1 MLWNLFVIERE
12 KLKSARQSK
21 SHIKSASSSLSC
33 GDVAKRIKGGEKN
46 SFSKAPPTPPLAKRA
61 RMKTARVW
69 MQKHPIYAFIL
80 SLPSFFSLSHASSSS
95 PASRASQLREKKH
108 HVSQQPGVQITRNTT
123 LKRASRDLKKNAL
136 ALKRHANETVPFE
149 NLLDNKDDGAKD
161 AVVHIVADILI
172 YLSRVLCVCE
182 EGEMCRKTSKRGSH
196 LKRKKKKKSSG
207 AATLEKNEY
216 FGS

>member
-1 MLWNLFVIERE
+1 MR
-12 KLKSARQSK
+12 
-21 SHIKSASSSLSC
+21 
-33 GDVAKRIKGGEKN
+33 
-46 SFSKAPPTPPLAKRA
+46 
-61 RMKTARVW
+61 
-69 MQKHPIYAFIL
+69 KHPIYAFIL

-123 LKRASRDLKKNAL
+123 LKRASRDVKKNAL

-172 YLSRVLCVCE
+172 YICCE
-182 EGEMCRKTSKRGSH
+182 RGGEMCRKTSKRGSH
-196 LKRKKKKKSSG
+196 LKRKKKENRGGGCHFGKKRLFWRIN
-207 AATLEKNEY
+207 TQEKDEELCD
-216 FGS
+216 FEDDFERERAKSTRE

>member
-46 SFSKAPPTPPLAKRA
+46 SFSKSPPTPPLAKRA

-69 MQKHPIYAFIL
+69 MRKHPIYAFIL

-108 HVSQQPGVQITRNTT
+108 RVSQQPGVQITRNTT
-123 LKRASRDLKKNAL
+123 LKRASRDVKKNAL
-136 ALKRHANETVPFE
+136 ALKRHANEIVPFE

-172 YLSRVLCVCE
+172 YLYML
-182 EGEMCRKTSKRGSH
+182 
-196 LKRKKKKKSSG
+196 
-207 AATLEKNEY
+207 
-216 FGS
+216 

>member
-46 SFSKAPPTPPLAKRA
+46 SFSKSPPTPPLAKRA
-61 RMKTARVW
+61 RMKTARVR
-69 MQKHPIYAFIL
+69 MRKHPNHAFIL

-172 YLSRVLCVCE
+172 YLYML
-182 EGEMCRKTSKRGSH
+182 
-196 LKRKKKKKSSG
+196 
-207 AATLEKNEY
+207 
-216 FGS
+216 

>member
-1 MLWNLFVIERE
+1 
-12 KLKSARQSK
+12 
-21 SHIKSASSSLSC
+21 
-33 GDVAKRIKGGEKN
+33 
-46 SFSKAPPTPPLAKRA
+46 
-61 RMKTARVW
+61 MKTARVW
-69 MQKHPIYAFIL
+69 MRKHPIYAFIL

-172 YLSRVLCVCE
+172 YICCE
-182 EGEMCRKTSKRGSH
+182 RGGEMCRKTSKRGSH
-196 LKRKKKKKSSG
+196 LKRKKKRKSSARG
-207 AATLEKNEY
+207 CHFGKKRIFWRINTQEKDDELSCDFEDDESKRESKEY
-216 FGS
+216 AGIRERKNSFSFVRVLLSRVFSVLSAYK

>member
-1 MLWNLFVIERE
+1 
-12 KLKSARQSK
+12 
-21 SHIKSASSSLSC
+21 
-33 GDVAKRIKGGEKN
+33 
-46 SFSKAPPTPPLAKRA
+46 
-61 RMKTARVW
+61 
-69 MQKHPIYAFIL
+69 L

-108 HVSQQPGVQITRNTT
+108 RVSQQPGVQITRNTT

-172 YLSRVLCVCE
+172 YICCE
-182 EGEMCRKTSKRGSH
+182 RGGEMCRKTSKRGSPPFE
-196 LKRKKKKKSSG
+196 KKKKKKIERG
-207 AATLEKNEY
+207 GCHFGKKGIFWRINTQEKDDELSCDFEDDESKRESKEY
-216 FGS
+216 AGIIRERKNSFSAGSCPFVARFFRFVGI

>member
-172 YLSRVLCVCE
+172 YLYML
-182 EGEMCRKTSKRGSH
+182 
-196 LKRKKKKKSSG
+196 
-207 AATLEKNEY
+207 
-216 FGS
+216 